1 MNALADFKK
10 SLGIKRV
17 ADISYET
24 EDGTATF
31 DDRSFSMATTPSP
44 ATAASGASS
53 RRRMSSAASRG
64 SRASRLS
71 GISVQS
77 ELSPLYEEDDDTRV
91 DEDDDTRVD
100 EEDDTRVD
108 DDQTEASPTP
118 QKRRRLNTSLNHA
131 DSSVNTNRAD
141 SSVGSSITKNT
152 SYNPGT
158 VLEENEQE
166 SDDGEE
172 SEE

>member
-1 MNALADFKK
+1 
-10 SLGIKRV
+10 LGIKRV

-71 GISVQS
+71 GMSVQS
-77 ELSPLYEEDDDTRV
+77 ELSPLYEE
-91 DEDDDTRVD
+91 
-100 EEDDTRVD
+100 EDDTRVD
-108 DDQTEASPTP
+108 DDDDTRLDDDDTRLDDDDTRVDDDETEASPTP
-118 QKRRRLNTSLNHA
+118 QKRRRLNSSLSRA

-141 SSVGSSITKNT
+141 SSVGSSITKST
-152 SYNPGT
+152 AYNPST
-158 VLEENEQE
+158 VMEENEQE
-166 SDDGEE
+166 STDGQE